1 MKRKYLISCI
11 LVFSV
16 LIILTPCIKANAA
29 PKDEIQDYIEA
40 YQHKSGVKNVS
51 VVVYHN
57 GSIHYY
63 GNTDSKSLFQI
74 GSMTK
79 SFTGLGILKLISE
92 GRIRLDDNISDLL
105 DGFIAYYHGNIA
117 RITVEDLLRHT
128 SGFTNSESKYP
139 SANPEMSRK
148 RQICHHIV

>member
-51 VVVYHN
+51 VVVY
-57 GSIHYY
+57 
-63 GNTDSKSLFQI
+63 Q
-74 GSMTK
+74 
-79 SFTGLGILKLISE
+79 
-92 GRIRLDDNISDLL
+92 
-105 DGFIAYYHGNIA
+105 
-117 RITVEDLLRHT
+117 
-128 SGFTNSESKYP
+128 
-139 SANPEMSRK
+139 
-148 RQICHHIV
+148 